1 MGLQVEVVLVHSGGS
16 AVDDSTRFGVAVMRS
31 VCWVHGEES
40 RMVALAADDDGQLW
54 PVGVTGGIETFES
67 FADLWHLLAD
77 HDGKLALCA

>member
-1 MGLQVEVVLVHSGGS
+1 
-16 AVDDSTRFGVAVMRS
+16 
-31 VCWVHGEES
+31 
-40 RMVALAADDDGQLW
+40 MVALAADDDGQLW